1 MRLNADRRWLKI
13 EIIDEDKTPFIRMK
27 KKKYI
32 LILIISNVPSMDC
45 LKIKFVSSTGWI
57 HCYVIENHPRIPTTK
72 SGKIRFFYIR
82 I

>member
-45 LKIKFVSSTGWI
+45 LKIKFVSLTG
-57 HCYVIENHPRIPTTK
+57 
-72 SGKIRFFYIR
+72 
-82 I
+82 